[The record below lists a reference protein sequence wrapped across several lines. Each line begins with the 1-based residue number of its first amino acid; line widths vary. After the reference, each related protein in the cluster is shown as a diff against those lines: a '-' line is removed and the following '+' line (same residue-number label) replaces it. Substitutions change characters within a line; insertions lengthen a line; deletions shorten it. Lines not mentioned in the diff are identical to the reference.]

1 MNFEEKIVL
10 AIEYIIISRH
20 LIGSIGTYVQDFN
33 EHTEWMEK
41 ISDYYKERVPI
52 NMLMTAE
59 EHTKEIIEY
68 TLNDTRLS
76 LIISETSWKVP
87 SESLVKGYREL
98 INKLL
103 HESDY
108 RSLTI
113 YKIFNREN
121 IIDYLLDK

>member
-10 AIEYIIISRH
+10 AIEYIIVTRH
-20 LIGSIGTYVQDFN
+20 FLGSIN
-33 EHTEWMEK
+33 EHAEWMET